1 VCCRNTGQNPGTARS
16 GLMNFISDTASI
28 GDDRNLVESGWN
40 PVTESVWKSG
50 DMIPIHHCGQPCPAM
65 GMLSPH

>member
-1 VCCRNTGQNPGTARS
+1 
-16 GLMNFISDTASI
+16 LMNFISDTASI